1 VTEEGVK
8 KKPPS
13 PTVTV
18 TVAPLATPGHKSR
31 SEVITLAAAKM
42 RDEYLFNAQISQ
54 HGNSDNSF
62 SHAILKK

>member
-1 VTEEGVK
+1 MK
-8 KKPPS
+8 QKQLL

-18 TVAPLATPGHKSR
+18 TVEPLATPGHKSR

-42 RDEYLFNAQISQ
+42 RDEYLFNAPISQ